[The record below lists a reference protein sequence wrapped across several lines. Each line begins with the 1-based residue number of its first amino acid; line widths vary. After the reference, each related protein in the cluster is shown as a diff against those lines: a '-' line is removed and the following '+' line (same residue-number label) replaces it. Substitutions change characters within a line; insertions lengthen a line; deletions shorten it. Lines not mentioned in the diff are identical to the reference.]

1 MSARRLAL
9 VAAGV
14 LAALLPA
21 RADEPLSLD
30 AAVQLALAHSKGA
43 QLAQLKVEEA
53 GAELR
58 SARLQRYP
66 RVNVI
71 GLAGRYYEPLDVKLK
86 AGALTPLLDGLGTGL
101 GLGALSPTL
110 GQFPPADL
118 TLLQGERHQ
127 YLGGLSVLQPLTQQ
141 WRIGSGLAAAQA
153 GRVAAQREAARTA
166 VQIRAAVEQ
175 LFAGILLEQSR
186 AQAHAARVAFLER
199 RLRDAENARSVG
211 EALDD
216 SVLGARAELA
226 QARADGVRSEQERTK
241 LVLQLA
247 DLIGRAGA
255 EDITVG
261 ADLPQRP
268 GQTLAHWLSRVA
280 ANPDRAVAEAT
291 AERARAG
298 VRASRQARIPDLT
311 LFASG
316 YWQEGQALVPAR
328 GGVAGLALNWEIFD
342 FGRRSSEL
350 SRSRILHRQA
360 ETNRDRLEEEA
371 AREIR
376 LAWQDY
382 QYAGELIALAEQ
394 ARDYR
399 RRAAELAR
407 QSAAN
412 GLALPT
418 KVLETEADLRK
429 AESDWL
435 GATLQR
441 HVALLRL
448 HALAGS
454 L

>member
-1 MSARRLAL
+1 MSLHRLILAT
-9 VAAGV
+9 VCA
-14 LAALLPA
+14 LAAVIAA
-21 RADEPLSLD
+21 RAEEVLPLD
-30 AAVQLALAHSKGA
+30 TAVQLALAHSKGA
-43 QLAQLKVEEA
+43 QLAQLKVEES
-53 GAELR
+53 GTEVR

-66 RVNVI
+66 RINVI

-86 AGALTPLLDGLGTGL
+86 AGSLTPLLDGVGTGL
-101 GLGALSPTL
+101 GLGSLSTTL
-110 GQFPPADL
+110 GQFPPSDL

-127 YLGGLSVLQPLTQQ
+127 YLGGVSVLQPLTQQ

-153 GRVAAQREAARTA
+153 GRVAAQREADRTT
-166 VQIRAAVEQ
+166 VQIRSAVEQ

-186 AQAHAARVAFLER
+186 AQAHAARAAYLER
-199 RLRDAENARSVG
+199 RLRDAENARAVG

-216 SVLGARAELA
+216 IVLGARAELT
-226 QARADGVRSEQERTK
+226 QARAEGVRSKQERTK

-255 EDITVG
+255 EDISVSPE
-261 ADLPQRP
+261 LPQRP
-268 GQTLAHWLSRVA
+268 GQTLAHWLGRVA
-280 ANPDRAVAEAT
+280 ANPDRVVAEAT
-291 AERARAG
+291 AERALAG

-342 FGRRSSEL
+342 FGRRSSEI

-382 QYAGELIALAEQ
+382 QYAGELITLAEQ

-412 GLALPT
+412 GLELPT

-429 AESDWL
+429 ADSDWL

-448 HALAGS
+448 HALTGS